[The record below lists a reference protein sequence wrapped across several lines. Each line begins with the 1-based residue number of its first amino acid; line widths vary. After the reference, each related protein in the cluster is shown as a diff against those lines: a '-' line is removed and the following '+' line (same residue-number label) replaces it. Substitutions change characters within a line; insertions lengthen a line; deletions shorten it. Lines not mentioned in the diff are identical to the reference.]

1 MKLLVKFNL
10 IFALVF
16 GLGMIPAGF
25 LSHSFLRSVAH
36 DQVIEQARLMMQAAL
51 ATRTYTV
58 KQIKP
63 LLETRQE
70 ILRRF
75 LPQTVPAYSAV
86 EVLGYVHGEFPRYT
100 YREAVLNPTN
110 LRDRTVDWEADLVSA
125 FKSDAQRKEFIGE
138 RQTPTGLA
146 LFFARPI
153 RITDPACLECHSTP
167 ANAPPSMVRQYGP
180 SNGFAWP
187 LNEVIGAQI
196 ISVPDSL
203 PAEIAARGTRTL
215 ILYLVV
221 VAVATL
227 LVLNIVLYF
236 SVLKPVAKLSRM
248 AEGIS
253 EGNLEIPELPVK
265 GNDEIAVLARAFNR
279 MHRSLSRAMRMLSGD
294 EPA

>member
-10 IFALVF
+10 IFLLVF
-16 GLGMIPAGF
+16 GAGMIPAGY
-25 LSHSFLRSVAH
+25 LSHQFLRSVAH
-36 DQVIEQARLMMQAAL
+36 DQVIEQARLMMQAAT

-63 LLETRQE
+63 LLQTKTEMS
-70 ILRRF
+70 RRF

-86 EVLGYVHGEFPRYT
+86 EVLGYVHEEYPRYA

-110 LRDRTVDWEADLVSA
+110 PRDRTVDWEADLVTA
-125 FKSDAQRKEFIGE
+125 FHNDGKRNEIIGE
-138 RQTPTGLA
+138 RQTPTGLS

-153 RITDPACLECHSTP
+153 RISNPACLECHSTP
-167 ANAPPSMVRQYGP
+167 SAAPASMVRVYGP
-180 SNGFAWP
+180 NNGFSWP

-203 PAEIAARGTRTL
+203 PASIAERGTTTL
-215 ILYLVV
+215 ILYI
-221 VAVATL
+221 VAIAALTL
-227 LVLNIVLYF
+227 IVLNIVLYF
-236 SVLKPVAKLSRM
+236 SVIKPVAKLSAM

-253 EGNLEIPELPVK
+253 EGNLDVPELPVR

-279 MHRSLSRAMRMLSGD
+279 MHRSLARAMRMLSGD